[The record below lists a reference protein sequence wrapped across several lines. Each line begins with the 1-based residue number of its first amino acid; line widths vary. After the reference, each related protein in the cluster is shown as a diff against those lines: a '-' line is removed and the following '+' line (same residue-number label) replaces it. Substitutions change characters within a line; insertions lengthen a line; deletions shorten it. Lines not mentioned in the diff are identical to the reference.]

1 MYVYMYST
9 ESTYFNLTSEGD
21 FKKKKTRIYTFNP
34 HLSPIDLAALDAV
47 ISL

>member
-1 MYVYMYST
+1 MY
-9 ESTYFNLTSEGD
+9 STYFNLLTSSEGD
-21 FKKKKTRIYTFNP
+21 LKKKKKENRIYAFNP